1 MNDLSMILGAMGAGL
16 EAIIGSPLVQTIAGG
31 LIGAVAA
38 TKAVDRQI
46 SADRDAEGKSDEA
59 AIARLKLG
67 LRVEMEAILKMAEQ
81 SLGPAIAEWKAAGGR
96 GGFGSVFPLQS
107 DYFTLFAK
115 NADQLGLVDE
125 RTAAL
130 VIQGYIDLKG
140 SVDSFLYN
148 NRLLEEFE
156 QARLKL
162 GASTNSSWVVE
173 HIESIEEQLR
183 RYGPPLIQNYDQAVA
198 SVSAALTHLKSDGV

>member
-1 MNDLSMILGAMGAGL
+1 MDDVSMILGAMWAGL

-46 SADRDAEGKSDEA
+46 SADRVAEAKSDEA

-67 LRVEMEAILKMAEQ
+67 LRVEMEAVLKMAEQ
-81 SLGPAIAEWKAAGGR
+81 SLGPEIAKWKAAGGR
-96 GGFGSVFPLQS
+96 GGFGAVFPLQS

-125 RTAAL
+125 RTATL

-162 GASTNSSWVVE
+162 GASMDSSWVVE
-173 HIESIEEQLR
+173 HIESIEDQLR
-183 RYGPPLIQNYDQAVA
+183 RYGPPLIQNYDNAVA
-198 SVSAALTHLKSDGV
+198 SVGAALKSLKT

>member
-96 GGFGSVFPLQS
+96 GGFGSVFPFKAITSHCLQRMRTNWAWLMS
-107 DYFTLFAK
+107 VRRLSLSRDTLTSRVRWTVFSTTTVFLRSS
-115 NADQLGLVDE
+115 NRLGLSWG
-125 RTAAL
+125 RRRIAL
-130 VIQGYIDLKG
+130 G
-140 SVDSFLYN
+140 
-148 NRLLEEFE
+148 
-156 QARLKL
+156 
-162 GASTNSSWVVE
+162 
-173 HIESIEEQLR
+173 
-183 RYGPPLIQNYDQAVA
+183 
-198 SVSAALTHLKSDGV
+198 

>member
-1 MNDLSMILGAMGAGL
+1 MDDASMILGAMWAGL

-46 SADRDAEGKSDEA
+46 SADRVAEAKSDEA

-67 LRVEMEAILKMAEQ
+67 LRVEMEAVLKMAEQ
-81 SLGPAIAEWKAAGGR
+81 SLGPEIAKWKAAGGR

-115 NADQLGLVDE
+115 NADKLGLVDE
-125 RTAAL
+125 RTATL

-162 GASTNSSWVVE
+162 GASTDSSWVVE
-173 HIESIEEQLR
+173 HIESIEDQLR
-183 RYGPPLIQNYDQAVA
+183 RYGPPLIQNYDKAVA
-198 SVSAALTHLKSDGV
+198 SVGAALKSLKT

>member
-1 MNDLSMILGAMGAGL
+1 MNDLSMILGAIGAGL
-16 EAIIGSPLVQTIAGG
+16 EAIIGSPLVQTITGG

-46 SADRDAEGKSDEA
+46 SADRNAEGKSDEA

-67 LRVEMEAILKMAEQ
+67 LRVELEAVLKMAEQ

-156 QARLKL
+156 QAQLKL
-162 GASTNSSWVVE
+162 GASTESSWVVE

-198 SVSAALTHLKSDGV
+198 SVSAALMRLKN